1 MDNSSG
7 ASPGRLID
15 EDESDILESA
25 IDLFS
30 LLSFVLIAAASL
42 FGAAESQRRQTYS
55 SVLSFDR
62 VVQSDQVPTVPRGAV
77 VVVLSGA
84 DSRVELRLRSA
95 DAQAKVLWSGSRLDA
110 LRQALEDE
118 LETFVNAETVVWRS
132 DHSFSACLAE
142 SAQKIPGKN
151 CARLRNLPLR
161 DQARRGLLRHLGSGP
176 SSFQEQLFEG
186 LDGLTGHIARHLRV
200 QQAAKH
206 SGKFG
211 CRDGL

>member
-42 FGAAESQRRQTYS
+42 FGAAESQRQQTYS

-110 LRQALEDE
+110 LCQALEDE
-118 LETFVNAETVVWRS
+118 LETFVNAETVALTLA
-132 DHSFSACLAE
+132 DPDDPASAL
-142 SAQKIPGKN
+142 K
-151 CARLRNLPLR
+151 LR
-161 DQARRGLLRHLGSGP
+161 A
-176 SSFQEQLFEG
+176 FYEIEAWFTE
-186 LDGLTGHIARHLRV
+186 
-200 QQAAKH
+200 KH
-206 SGKFG
+206 VDANVF
-211 CRDGL
+211 LE